1 MKRESKIKKLLDKF
15 LEGETSLKEEQV
27 LADYFRNEDIN
38 PEWSVY
44 KDMFGYFEESQKDV
58 PQKSFSPQSQVSLF
72 YKLQKYAA
80 ILMIAL
86 ISTLFYYNHTTS
98 QKELGTFDDPE
109 VALQETKKVFD
120 LISYHLNSPSDEM
133 KYLQTL
139 EETQTKYINKLT
151 P

>member
-1 MKRESKIKKLLDKF
+1 
-15 LEGETSLKEEQV
+15 
-27 LADYFRNEDIN
+27 
-38 PEWSVY
+38 
-44 KDMFGYFEESQKDV
+44 
-58 PQKSFSPQSQVSLF
+58 
-72 YKLQKYAA
+72 
-80 ILMIAL
+80 MIAL